1 MACRHSMKCIVAPFM
16 LSEVHFY
23 LIRGTQVLLS
33 QHSCSLLHSDMR
45 QPGNFP
51 CRQLA
56 PAGVLE
62 RPSRVPCWG
71 ELEPAAQVKPQLW
84 RCFVLLPVAP
94 VPQAPVSR
102 PACVKQTC
110 QKLRDGLLSPLPRDL
125 PSASSPGV
133 CSALSLPPAAVR
145 PGRGSPQAEASPG
158 PAPHQEPKSDTSPS
172 LVLLQGLQLASGVT

>member
-1 MACRHSMKCIVAPFM
+1 MSSLWYRLSWCVLACRHSMKCIVAPFM

-62 RPSRVPCWG
+62 KPSRVPCWG
-71 ELEPAAQVKPQLW
+71 ELEPAAHVKPQLW
-84 RCFVLLPVAP
+84 CCFVLLPVAP
-94 VPQAPVSR
+94 VPQAPVSQ

-133 CSALSLPPAAVR
+133 CCSQPPTRSRSPRQGLST
-145 PGRGSPQAEASPG
+145 GRGFTWSCTTPG
-158 PAPHQEPKSDTSPS
+158 TQE
-172 LVLLQGLQLASGVT
+172 